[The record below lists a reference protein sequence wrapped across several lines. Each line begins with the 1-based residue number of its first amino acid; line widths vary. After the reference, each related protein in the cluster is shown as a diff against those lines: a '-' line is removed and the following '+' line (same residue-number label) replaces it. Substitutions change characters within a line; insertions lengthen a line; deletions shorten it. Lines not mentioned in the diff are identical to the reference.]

1 MPRLDLIALLPG
13 LCHRVSMSALLWI
26 LLGLPTLALA
36 SERPAPYRLGQ
47 PARYTGLCDA
57 SGAITVSSN
66 LFVVADDERNVLQ
79 MYRTD
84 PPGRPVKQFDFNAF
98 LAVEGKS
105 PEADLEAAA
114 RIGDR
119 AFWISSYGR
128 NRNDKERLN
137 RHRFFATDI
146 LLKEGDVD
154 LIAVGN
160 PYKRL
165 LGDFLSDARLDQFHL
180 AEASLGAPKER
191 GALNIEGLAAT
202 PEGHLL
208 IGFRNPI
215 PAGKALLIPLLNPN
229 EVIQGIPAKFA
240 DPIRLDLGGLGIRD
254 IAMLPQPSAAP
265 SPPSYIII
273 AGSWHGGGH
282 FRLYRWDGPGAK
294 PKRLDVPHLNDYHPE
309 TLVIYPQYGFQSFQ
323 ILSDDGTYPI
333 DGCPCKDLPEPSQRC
348 FRSFW
353 VAR

>member
-1 MPRLDLIALLPG
+1 MRALLC
-13 LCHRVSMSALLWI
+13 L

-36 SERPAPYRLGQ
+36 SERPFPYRLVQ
-47 PARYTGLCDA
+47 PARYAGLCDA
-57 SGAITVSSN
+57 SGAITISSN

-84 PPGRPVKQFDFNAF
+84 QPGRPVKQFDFNAF
-98 LAVEGKS
+98 LAVESRS

-119 AFWISSYGR
+119 AFWISSHGR

-146 LLKEGDVD
+146 RLKDGDVD
-154 LIAVGN
+154 LIAVGK

-180 AEASLGAPKER
+180 AQASLGAPKER

-202 PEGHLL
+202 PEGHLV

-254 IAMLPQPSAAP
+254 IALLPLPHSPPVPLTSPLAAP
-265 SPPSYIII
+265 LAPRPSGLVPSYVII

-282 FRLYRWDGPGAK
+282 FHLYSWAGPGAK
-294 PKRLDVPHLNDYHPE
+294 PKRLQVPHLNDYHPE
-309 TLVIYPQYGFQSFQ
+309 TLITYPQHGPQAFQ

-333 DGCPCKDLPEPSQRC
+333 DGCPCKDLQDPDRRT

-353 VAR
+353 VVR